1 MTMLTL
7 RPSVRKRDGVAVID
21 LRGEIDAGAEAVLK
35 DAYGEALATGADEI
49 LLNFADVKYI
59 NSTGVALLVGLLA
72 RARRDKRT
80 LLACGLSDYYRELFT
95 VTRLSDFVELYADE
109 TAVLQ
114 HIQQKAR
121 GEK

>member
-21 LRGEIDAGAEAVLK
+21 LRGEIDAGA
-35 DAYGEALATGADEI
+35 
-49 LLNFADVKYI
+49 
-59 NSTGVALLVGLLA
+59 
-72 RARRDKRT
+72 
-80 LLACGLSDYYRELFT
+80 
-95 VTRLSDFVELYADE
+95 DE